1 MRKKREICEWETERY
16 KYRKYLIFF
25 DLSTMVTADFHA
37 GLREKEEEY
46 RKLQE
51 KERSIQYRLHEFTEY
66 FGSINILMGSPS

>member
-1 MRKKREICEWETERY
+1 MRKKREICEWETDRY

-25 DLSTMVTADFHA
+25 DLSTMVPADFHA

-51 KERSIQYRLHEFTEY
+51 KERSIQYRLHELP
-66 FGSINILMGSPS
+66 NILIRLPSILFIPI